1 MCQYAV
7 RRIARRRL
15 RRRGKRLEITRT
27 SGDEG
32 TPGTTVTATGCGE
45 SLTFDVVLNPPPAE
59 MRSFALAQVIA
70 QLPLSPRDRELLQE
84 VGKGKTN
91 AAIARTLG
99 ISPATVKKHLEHIYE
114 KLGVSGQVAALARAL
129 AIRIST
135 VIAAYSASALLSDL
149 GEIGELFD

>member
-1 MCQYAV
+1 MS
-7 RRIARRRL
+7 RRE
-15 RRRGKRLEITRT
+15 K
-27 SGDEG
+27 
-32 TPGTTVTATGCGE
+32 
-45 SLTFDVVLNPPPAE
+45 
-59 MRSFALAQVIA
+59 
-70 QLPLSPRDRELLQE
+70 ELLLE

-114 KLGVSGQVAALARAL
+114 KLGVSGRVAALARAL

>member
-7 RRIARRRL
+7 RRIGWRKL
-15 RRRGKRLEITRT
+15 RHREKRLEITRA
-27 SGDEG
+27 SGDER
-32 TPGTTVTATGCGE
+32 TPGTTVTATGCGG
-45 SLTFDVVLNPPPAE
+45 SLTFDLVLNPPAVEVRPL
-59 MRSFALAQVIA
+59 ALAQVVEE
-70 QLPLSPRDRELLQE
+70 LPLSRREKELLLE

-114 KLGVSGQVAALARAL
+114 KLGVSGRVAALARAL
-129 AIRIST
+129 AVRIST